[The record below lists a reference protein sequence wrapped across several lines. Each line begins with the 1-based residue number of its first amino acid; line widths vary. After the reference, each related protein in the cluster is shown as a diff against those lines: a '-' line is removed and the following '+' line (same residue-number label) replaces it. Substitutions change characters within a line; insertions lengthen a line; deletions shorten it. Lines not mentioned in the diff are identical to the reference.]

1 MNTLPKDQVATTFK
15 SLLQKK
21 HNKGCFDCNAKG
33 PTWASVTFGIFIC
46 QDCAA
51 AHRNLG
57 VHISFVK

>member
-1 MNTLPKDQVATTFK
+1 MDKAQVTSTFK
-15 SLLQKK
+15 QLLQKK
-21 HNKGCFDCNAKG
+21 HNKACFDCLAKG